1 MANNKSARSSRDT
14 VRQAHANQLAAE
26 KRRSRIITWTIVGVI
41 AAVAA
46 IIIVVTMMNAS
57 RSIPDA
63 GPSPTSGTAS
73 GGLLLEDG
81 SPAEGD
87 SPAEVDATTVAE
99 PDPDTAGQM
108 PTEVPGTDQAD
119 IIIYADANCVY
130 CAQFET
136 QNAAA
141 LNELGADGHSLEYR
155 MVNYLDNP
163 GTENYSS
170 RAANAMACV
179 AEESPEHAMDFIH
192 EVFTSYNTHQGAG
205 LSNDELVNLASEI
218 GADINDCV
226 SNNTYRPF
234 VNYTTAKA
242 VETGIAGTPYVWI
255 DGVQYEHTSGGE
267 SFQSWAESQLED

>member
-1 MANNKSARSSRDT
+1 MARNKSAGSSRDT

-41 AAVAA
+41 AAVVA
-46 IIIVVTMMNAS
+46 IIVAVTLMNSS

-63 GPSPTSGTAS
+63 GPSPSSATAS

-81 SPAEGD
+81 VPGQGD
-87 SPAEVDATTVAE
+87 SPAEVDATTVEE

-136 QNAAA
+136 ENAEA
-141 LNELGADGHSLEYR
+141 LNELAEDGHSLEYR
-155 MVNYLDNP
+155 IVNYLDNP

-179 AEESPEHAMDFIH
+179 AEESPEHTMDFVH
-192 EVFTSYNTHQGAG
+192 EVFVSYDSHQGAG
-205 LSNDELVNLASEI
+205 LSNDELISLASDV
-218 GADINDCV
+218 GADINGCV
-226 SNNTYRPF
+226 SDNTFRPF
-234 VNYTTAKA
+234 VNFTTAKA
-242 VETGIAGTPYVWI
+242 VETGIAGTPSVWVN
-255 DGVQYEHTSGGE
+255 GVQYENTANGE
-267 SFQSWAESQLED
+267 PFKDWAESQLDG

>member
-108 PTEVPGTDQAD
+108 PTEVPGTVQAD

-141 LNELGADGHSLEYR
+141 LNELVADGHSLEYR

-192 EVFTSYNTHQGAG
+192 EVFTSYNTHEGAG
-205 LSNDELVNLASEI
+205 LSNDELISLASDV
-218 GADINDCV
+218 GADINGCISD
-226 SNNTYRPF
+226 NTYRPF
-234 VNYTTAKA
+234 VNFTTAKA
-242 VETGIAGTPYVWI
+242 VEAGIAGTPSVWVN
-255 DGVQYEHTSGGE
+255 GVQYENTANGE
-267 SFQSWAESQLED
+267 PFESWAQDQLEN

>member
-1 MANNKSARSSRDT
+1 MARNKSAGSSRDT

-26 KRRSRIITWTIVGVI
+26 KRRSRIITWTIVGVN
-41 AAVAA
+41 AAVVA
-46 IIIVVTMMNAS
+46 IIVAVTLMNSS

-63 GPSPTSGTAS
+63 GPSPSSATAS

-81 SPAEGD
+81 VPGQGD
-87 SPAEVDATTVAE
+87 SPAEVDATTVEE

-136 QNAAA
+136 ENAEA
-141 LNELGADGHSLEYR
+141 LNELAEDGHSLEYR
-155 MVNYLDNP
+155 IVNYLDNP

-179 AEESPEHAMDFIH
+179 AEESPEHTMDFVH
-192 EVFTSYNTHQGAG
+192 EVFVSYDSHQGAG
-205 LSNDELVNLASEI
+205 LSNDELISLASDV
-218 GADINDCV
+218 GADINGCV
-226 SNNTYRPF
+226 SDNTFRPF
-234 VNYTTAKA
+234 VNFTTAKA
-242 VETGIAGTPYVWI
+242 VETGIAGTPSVWVN
-255 DGVQYEHTSGGE
+255 GVQYENTANGE
-267 SFQSWAESQLED
+267 PFKDWAESQLDG

>member
-1 MANNKSARSSRDT
+1 MANNKSARSSRDNA
-14 VRQAHANQLAAE
+14 RQAHAKQLAAE
-26 KRRSRIITWTIVGVI
+26 KRRSRTITWTIVGVI
-41 AAVAA
+41 VAVIA
-46 IIIVVTMMNAS
+46 IVVIVSLMNSS

-63 GPSPTSGTAS
+63 GPTPTSATEA
-73 GGLLLEDG
+73 GGLLLEEGEPD
-81 SPAEGD
+81 EGD
-87 SPAEVDATTVAE
+87 APDEVDATTVEE

-108 PTEVPGTDQAD
+108 PTEVPRTDHD
-119 IIIYADANCVY
+119 EIIIYADANCVY
-130 CAQFET
+130 CAQFEAE
-136 QNAAA
+136 NADA
-141 LNELGADGHSLEYR
+141 LNDLAYDGHTIEYR
-155 MVNYLDNP
+155 MVNFLDNP

-179 AEESPEHAMDFIH
+179 AEESPEHANEFIH
-192 EVFTSYNTHQGAG
+192 EVFASYNTHQGAG

-242 VETGIAGTPYVWI
+242 VETGIAGTPSVWV
-255 DGVQYEHTSGGE
+255 DGVQYENTSGGE